1 MILKPARPSRHI
13 ERQRPSCFAYAA
25 QGDLYPKPE
34 EAAAPDPRGPAG
46 RPFPEVATGYATG
59 S

>member
-13 ERQRPSCFAYAA
+13 ERQRPSCFAYVARS
-25 QGDLYPKPE
+25 DLCPKPE
-34 EAAAPDPRGPAG
+34 EAAAPFPRMPAG
-46 RPFPEVATGYATG
+46 LPFREAATGCTAG